1 MIKFLAIGDEAPIR
15 DKIVTVL
22 KYENYEVIDAPTVA
36 RVLLRR
42 ARIGPI

>member
-1 MIKFLAIGDEAPIR
+1 MIKFLAIGDEAMIR